1 METVSLSEVRAE
13 VLVSRR
19 LMARRLGAKYGHS
32 SGLRFSLSLSYDLV
46 GVAIFCREFVVA
58 FEQALFLSLLCLLAD
73 GLLSIDR

>member
-1 METVSLSEVRAE
+1 MRHTAE
-13 VLVSRR
+13 EYNININPFYFQK
-19 LMARRLGAKYGHS
+19 ARRVGEKYGHS